1 MKNRSNGNTSSY
13 NKKTNREEQY
23 SVANHK
29 VDWTVSGVFW
39 EDFIRDV
46 EVGMKR

>member
-1 MKNRSNGNTSSY
+1 MKNRSSGNISSY

-23 SVANHK
+23 RVTNHK

-39 EDFIRDV
+39 EGFIRDV
-46 EVGMKR
+46 EVGMKG